1 MSGEKQSLLRK
12 ENKSSSRKNLR
23 IGVGILSKFRLIDA
37 FFSGLLQSSLPMTD
51 QTITDQAYLA
61 LKLKKILG
69 AEVIKDYKLVKDEL
83 VILTTPNHLHKL
95 LTFLRDDS
103 QFLFKQLVEM
113 SAVDYPERPL
123 RFEVVYMLLSL
134 NYVSRIRVKVN
145 VDELTPIPT
154 AQTIFNSAGWY
165 EREIWDMFGI
175 FFLNHPDLRRILNDY
190 GFQGFPFRKDFPLT
204 GYLEVRYDDE
214 LKRIV
219 SEPVEFSQ
227 EIRRYEYATP
237 WKPRT
242 GAGRL
247 S

>member
-1 MSGEKQSLLRK
+1 MTEKPL
-12 ENKSSSRKNLR
+12 KNIRSFSTQKAEDNSNVPATADLAYM
-23 IGVGILSKFRLIDA
+23 A
-37 FFSGLLQSSLPMTD
+37 F
-51 QTITDQAYLA
+51 
-61 LKLKKILG
+61 KLKRILG
-69 AEVIKDYKLVKDEL
+69 TEVIKDYKLIKDEL

-103 QFLFKQLVEM
+103 QLLFKQLVEM
-113 SAVDYPERPL
+113 TAVDYPERPN
-123 RFEVVYMLLSL
+123 RFEVVYILLSL
-134 NYVSRIRVKVN
+134 NYVSRIKVKIN
-145 VDELTPIPT
+145 VDEITPIPT
-154 AQTIFNSAGWY
+154 ATTIFNSAGWY
-165 EREIWDMFGI
+165 EREIWDMYGV

-227 EIRRYEYATP
+227 EIRRYEYTTP

-242 GAGRL
+242 GSGRL
-247 S
+247 